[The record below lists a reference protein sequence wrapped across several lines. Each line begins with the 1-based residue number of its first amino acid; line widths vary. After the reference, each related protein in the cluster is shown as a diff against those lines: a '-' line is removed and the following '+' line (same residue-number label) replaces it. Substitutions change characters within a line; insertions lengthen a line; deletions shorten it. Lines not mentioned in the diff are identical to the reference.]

1 MLKFS
6 QIFNFFRPKT
16 IFSLEEKIFYVISW
30 MAILSLVTAIPNL
43 IRKCGGFMDI
53 QSKENQGT
61 TVTLHFP
68 MNIIA
73 RQSQNYTKKYS

>member
-1 MLKFS
+1 
-6 QIFNFFRPKT
+6 
-16 IFSLEEKIFYVISW
+16 